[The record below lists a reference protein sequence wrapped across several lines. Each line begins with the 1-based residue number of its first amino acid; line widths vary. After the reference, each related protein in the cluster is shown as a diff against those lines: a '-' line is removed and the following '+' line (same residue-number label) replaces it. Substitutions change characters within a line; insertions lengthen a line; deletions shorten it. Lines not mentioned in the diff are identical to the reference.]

1 MVDRAGLLVVV
12 QADIEELQQRVDRL
26 GSDLAAA
33 KADLSAAKLYAS
45 YVVGLVE
52 PGSLEPGAS
61 DDAQLVEAVKTAR
74 TIEQAIVKIAGAS
87 PDRTVTTARITELC
101 TAAGIATQSAIYSAV
116 SRSPSLEKVGRV
128 KHRLRDD
135 AEEPRQSK
143 VVTAATASDGD
154 GEPTS

>member
-12 QADIEELQQRVDRL
+12 QADIEVLQQRVDRL
-26 GSDLAAA
+26 GSDLEAA

-45 YVVGLVE
+45 YVAGLVD
-52 PGSLEPGAS
+52 PGAL

-74 TIEQAIVKIAGAS
+74 TIEQAIVKIARAS

-101 TAAGIATQSAIYSAV
+101 TAAGIATQGAIYSAV
-116 SRSPSLEKVGRV
+116 SRSPSLEKVGRA
-128 KHRLRDD
+128 KHRLRDG